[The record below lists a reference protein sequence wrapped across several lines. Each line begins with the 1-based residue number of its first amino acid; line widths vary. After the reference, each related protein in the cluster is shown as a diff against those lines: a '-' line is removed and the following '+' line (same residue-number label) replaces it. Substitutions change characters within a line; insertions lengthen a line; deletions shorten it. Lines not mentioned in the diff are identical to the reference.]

1 MDKDLYELIS
11 DENTKLT
18 MYQIKYI
25 IYKVLQAL
33 NHMHKKGIFHRDIKP
48 YAPVYCRENILI
60 RGDKEVKLA
69 DFGCCKGVYADVPH
83 TEYISTRWYRP
94 PECLLTDG
102 YYDSKIDI
110 WGLGCVLY
118 EIIVLEPLFQGKDEM
133 DQINKIHDV
142 MGTPHPQVLA
152 YYQQY
157 S

>member
-1 MDKDLYELIS
+1 
-11 DENTKLT
+11 
-18 MYQIKYI
+18 
-25 IYKVLQAL
+25 
-33 NHMHKKGIFHRDIKP
+33 
-48 YAPVYCRENILI
+48 
-60 RGDKEVKLA
+60 
-69 DFGCCKGVYADVPH
+69 VPH

-102 YYDSKIDI
+102 FYDSKIDI

-157 S
+157 VSVDQKTRIPHGLQL